1 MDYNLCLN
9 MQFGT
14 DHKIEFRLTWPQF
27 AGGKIDC
34 IDLTII
40 GRLWLLM
47 EEVTTTTFLPSFFHI
62 VSQNKL
68 INESAENDPVFFVNK
83 LFCILFHK

>member
-1 MDYNLCLN
+1 

-27 AGGKIDC
+27 ARSKIDC

-40 GRLWLLM
+40 GRLCLLM
-47 EEVTTTTFLPSFFHI
+47 EEVTTTTFCPPFFYSHI
-62 VSQNKL
+62 VSQDKL